1 MPEQINY
8 YNVIDLKTQQQIEL
22 TIPEEMAGLRLDQ
35 ALAELCPEY
44 SRSRLKS
51 WINSANIKVD
61 DTVFRPRD
69 KVNGGETVWIN
80 PIADV
85 SLEVKAEPIALDIV
99 YEDEAMLVVNKP
111 AGLVVHPAAGNWD
124 GTLQNALLHH
134 DASLEGLPRAGLVHR
149 IDKDTSGLLMVAR
162 TLTAHKTLVDQLQAR
177 AFEREYLAVVRGY
190 MTAGGTVDQPL
201 ARHPTDRKRYAVKQG
216 GGKEAITHY
225 RVAKRFAKHT
235 LLRVKLETGRTH
247 QIRVHM
253 SHLNHAIVGDP
264 VYGGRFR
271 AIANASEL
279 LSDTLRSFRRQALH
293 AARLGVVHPISGEE
307 ISWDCEM
314 PEDMKNLVQVLTTET
329 PVK

>member
-1 MPEQINY
+1 MPQQINY

-22 TIPEEMAGLRLDQ
+22 IIPLEMAGLRLDQ

-51 WINSANIKVD
+51 WIKSGNILVD
-61 DTVFRPRD
+61 NKTLRPRD
-69 KVNGGETVWIN
+69 KVDGGEAVSIN
-80 PIADV
+80 PIADT
-85 SLEVKAEPIALDIV
+85 SSEVKAEPIALNIV
-99 YEDEAMLVVNKP
+99 YEDESMLVVNKP

-134 DASLEGLPRAGLVHR
+134 DASLDGLPRAGLVHR
-149 IDKDTSGLLMVAR
+149 IDKDTSGLLMVAK

-201 ARHPTDRKRYAVKQG
+201 ARHPTDRKRYAVKRG

-225 RVAKRFAKHT
+225 RVERRFAKHT
-235 LLRVKLETGRTH
+235 LLKVKLETGRTH

-264 VYGGRFR
+264 VYGGRYR

-279 LSDTLRSFRRQALH
+279 LSETLRSFRRQALH
-293 AARLGVVHPISGEE
+293 AARLGVVHPVSGEA
-307 ISWDCEM
+307 ISWTCEM
-314 PEDMKNLVQVLTTET
+314 PEDMTQLVHVLAQET

>member
-201 ARHPTDRKRYAVKQG
+201 ARHPTDRKRYAVKRG

>member
-201 ARHPTDRKRYAVKQG
+201 ARHPTDRKRYAVK
-216 GGKEAITHY
+216 
-225 RVAKRFAKHT
+225 
-235 LLRVKLETGRTH
+235 
-247 QIRVHM
+247 
-253 SHLNHAIVGDP
+253 
-264 VYGGRFR
+264 
-271 AIANASEL
+271 
-279 LSDTLRSFRRQALH
+279 
-293 AARLGVVHPISGEE
+293 
-307 ISWDCEM
+307 
-314 PEDMKNLVQVLTTET
+314 
-329 PVK
+329 

>member
-1 MPEQINY
+1 MPQQINY
-8 YNVIDLKTQQQIEL
+8 YNVIDLKTQQQIEI
-22 TIPEEMAGLRLDQ
+22 TIPDEMAGLRLDQ
-35 ALAELCPEY
+35 TLAELCSEY

-51 WINSANIKVD
+51 WINSGHVQVD
-61 DTVFRPRD
+61 GKTYRPRD
-69 KVNGGETVWIN
+69 KVNGGETVLIN
-80 PIADV
+80 PIADA

-124 GTLQNALLHH
+124 GTLQNALLHY
-134 DASLEGLPRAGLVHR
+134 DSDLEGLPRAGLVHR
-149 IDKDTSGLLMVAR
+149 IDKETSGLLMVAR

-190 MTAGGTVDQPL
+190 MTAGGTVNEPL
-201 ARHPTDRKRYAVKQG
+201 ARHPTDRKRYAVKRG

-225 RVAKRFAKHT
+225 RVEKRFAKHT

-253 SHLNHAIVGDP
+253 SHLHHAIVGDP

-279 LSDTLRSFRRQALH
+279 MSDTLRAFRRQALH

-307 ISWDCEM
+307 ISWTCDM
-314 PEDMKNLVQVLTTET
+314 PEDMTNLVNVLAKES